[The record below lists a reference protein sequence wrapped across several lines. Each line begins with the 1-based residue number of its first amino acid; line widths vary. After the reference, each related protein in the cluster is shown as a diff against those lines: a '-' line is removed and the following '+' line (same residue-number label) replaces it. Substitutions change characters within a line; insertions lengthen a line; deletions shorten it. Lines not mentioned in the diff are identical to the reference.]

1 MDWGLCQKD
10 SIASLLLCSFET
22 GIIQFVDMLISKIK
36 NNVEEFQKS
45 EVPFPVGI
53 LVQLNELQK
62 GDGIIKSLKK
72 KEKQNCMKIAH

>member
-62 GDGIIKSLKK
+62 GDGIIKNLKK

>member
-10 SIASLLLCSFET
+10 SVASLLLCSFET

-62 GDGIIKSLKK
+62 GDGIIKNLKK